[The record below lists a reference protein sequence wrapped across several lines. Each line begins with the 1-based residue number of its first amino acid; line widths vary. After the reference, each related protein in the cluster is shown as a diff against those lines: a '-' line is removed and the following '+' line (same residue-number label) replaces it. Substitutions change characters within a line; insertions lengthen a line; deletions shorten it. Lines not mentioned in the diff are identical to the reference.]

1 LGAGISL
8 GETLSQRKQ
17 FHYAQDKVKSMKK
30 IKPSTSRINMSLLF
44 KKKKKKKTAKPRAIQ
59 QGRYGEILKKLKY
72 NTV

>member
-44 KKKKKKKTAKPRAIQ
+44 KKRKKKKK
-59 QGRYGEILKKLKY
+59 KKLRSLEQY
-72 NTV
+72 NKEDMGKFLKN

>member
-1 LGAGISL
+1 
-8 GETLSQRKQ
+8 
-17 FHYAQDKVKSMKK
+17 MKK

-44 KKKKKKKTAKPRAIQ
+44 KKRKKKKTAKPRAIQ